1 MSSAGPRVV
10 PQDPQFATTSER
22 EVWER
27 LRAQGSEDWILLANV
42 RLTDERKDH
51 ELDLV
56 VLMPDVAIVVLEVKG
71 GSVSIEND
79 AWFTHTGD
87 QRREIH
93 PVDQAREGKY
103 ALRAY
108 IEKDPRWKHSSRTR
122 VRFGVVEAINGNI
135 RMLINRGRGY
145 KNMRYLLLKAKR
157 MAVTNTEYVA
167 FQKIRK
173 AA

>member
-1 MSSAGPRVV
+1 MSSAGPKVV

-71 GSVSIEND
+71 GSV
-79 AWFTHTGD
+79 
-87 QRREIH
+87 
-93 PVDQAREGKY
+93 
-103 ALRAY
+103 
-108 IEKDPRWKHSSRTR
+108 
-122 VRFGVVEAINGNI
+122 
-135 RMLINRGRGY
+135 
-145 KNMRYLLLKAKR
+145 
-157 MAVTNTEYVA
+157 
-167 FQKIRK
+167 
-173 AA
+173 

>member
-87 QRREIH
+87 QHREIH
-93 PVDQAREGKY
+93 PVDQARDGKY

-108 IEKDPRWKHSSRTR
+108 IERDPRWKNSSRAD
-122 VRFGVVEAINGNI
+122 GLPAN
-135 RMLINRGRGY
+135 
-145 KNMRYLLLKAKR
+145 
-157 MAVTNTEYVA
+157 
-167 FQKIRK
+167 
-173 AA
+173 AASSRRRRSNSDFSAGSAASISRATCSAT